1 MVKCDETVVHNDE
14 FTGRLFEGKQV
25 YLGEISLFCA
35 VERMIFYSA
44 RRICLGYITQM
55 IWQNDEFE
63 NIVKERFQKALD
75 FARVFWYNVVT

>member
-1 MVKCDETVVHNDE
+1 LGK
-14 FTGRLFEGKQV
+14 TGLFRRN
-25 YLGEISLFCA
+25 LA
-35 VERMIFYSA
+35 VLCGGRMIFYSA
-44 RRICLGYITQM
+44 RRICHGYITQM